1 MFESLQN
8 SVTQYWTGIYLRFLS
23 LCLLYGAFVHL
34 GNIFGLGEVP
44 WLETPIYWRLMDII
58 LLVFNAIVSVSLWLK
73 TVGGMIAFTV
83 GIIFLQI
90 IPYTLF
96 RQFFIV
102 NPQDGNT
109 LNGLIGTEIILIIL
123 LAILIISKK

>member
-8 SVTQYWTGIYLRFLS
+8 AVAQDWTGIYLRFLS
-23 LCLLYGAFVHL
+23 LCLLYGAFIHL

-83 GIIFLQI
+83 GLIFLQI

>member
-23 LCLLYGAFVHL
+23 LCLLYGAFIHL

-58 LLVFNAIVSVSLWLK
+58 LLVFNVIVSVSLWLK
-73 TVGGMIAFTV
+73 TIGGMIAFTV
-83 GIIFLQI
+83 GIVLFQI

-109 LNGLIGTEIILIIL
+109 LNGLIGTEITLIIL

>member
-8 SVTQYWTGIYLRFLS
+8 AVAQYWTGIYLRFLS

-34 GNIFGLGEVP
+34 GNIFGLGKVP
-44 WLETPIYWRLMDII
+44 GLETPIYWRLMDII
-58 LLVFNAIVSVSLWLK
+58 LLVFNVIVSVSLWLK

-83 GIIFLQI
+83 GIICLQI

-109 LNGLIGTEIILIIL
+109 LNGLIGTEIILIII